1 MKENYMT
8 FSLSQFK
15 EKKLDTLEQFQNLR
29 NLFVECKQ
37 VDYVK
42 TMEKLIQDVMN
53 EEFVI
58 VVVGEFSRGKST
70 FINSF
75 LGKRILPSSV
85 KPTTAILNKITYK
98 DHPNITLHY
107 HDEKKAIRAISEEEF
122 KEIVAP
128 REPIIGDEQSEK
140 DYEEAL
146 KKISEVAY
154 AEIGHPL
161 SFCSDGVEI
170 IDTPG
175 TNDLDEAREEITNAF
190 IPTSDAAI
198 LLLSGVKILSESE
211 MSFLRDR
218 ILSQDIQKVFF
229 VINFKDALDKEGIEK
244 VYSYAQEKLS
254 KVVENPKIFFVSAKH
269 ALAYRRKQNGE
280 TISMRKPIM
289 DIEETGIPQ
298 LEQELA
304 HFLQYER
311 GMIKLQKPIQIA
323 KRLANKTL
331 QEQIVFDKKS
341 LNNDIKDL
349 DKKLGKLR
357 EQISELKRIG
367 KEANNYIEITLKK
380 KEKVIQ
386 EEYGKGLRA
395 VEIQARETANSL
407 YKRMSIE
414 EVVTN
419 VEAKIA
425 PLERDLHEKIKK
437 MQEEMLKEILTTA
450 SQKIEKHIKS
460 IQGQLE
466 HLVQGEI
473 EHNTIPVKSNGS
485 YSNYAPID
493 IVDEIVDSIWEQIP
507 QGRWYSGVLKGLTL
521 FTGIIGKGIQSIF
534 HFFSGRD
541 QEREQLMK
549 VIDER
554 FNKSIS
560 TKLNR
565 FKEGW
570 RGKIKVVMDLYN
582 QKVQEQV
589 NILNM
594 KMEALLQN
602 RQMEQYVV
610 KERLQVLNRQE
621 QQVERVIQEIDKIIS
636 DKVGVK

>member
-29 NLFVECKQ
+29 NLFVERKQ

-386 EEYGKGLRA
+386 EEYGKGLRE
-395 VEIQARETANSL
+395 VEIQARGTANSL

-437 MQEEMLKEILTTA
+437 MQEETLKEILTTA

-521 FTGIIGKGIQSIF
+521 FTGIIGKGIKSIF

-541 QEREQLMK
+541 QEHEQLMK

-621 QQVERVIQEIDKIIS
+621 QQVERVIQEMDKIIS

>member
-1 MKENYMT
+1 MS

-15 EKKLDTLEQFQNLR
+15 EKKLDTLEQLQNLR
-29 NLFVECKQ
+29 NIFVERKQ
-37 VDYVK
+37 VDYVN
-42 TMEKLIQDVMN
+42 TIEKLIQNVMN

-85 KPTTAILNKITYK
+85 KPTTTILNKITYK
-98 DHPNITLHY
+98 EHPNITLHY
-107 HDEKKAIRAISEEEF
+107 RDEKEKSRAISEEEF
-122 KEIVAP
+122 KKIVAP
-128 REPIIGDEQSEK
+128 REPIVGDEQSEK
-140 DYEEAL
+140 EYEEAL

-154 AEIGHPL
+154 AEVGYPL

-175 TNDLDEAREEITNAF
+175 TNDLDEAREEITNTF

-229 VINFKDALDKEGIEK
+229 VINFKDALDEEGIKK

-254 KVVENPKIFFVSAKH
+254 KVVENPRIFFVSAKH

-280 TISMRKPIM
+280 TIRMRGPIM

-311 GMIKLQKPIQIA
+311 GMIKLQKPIQTA

-331 QEQIVFDKKS
+331 QEQITFDKKS

-349 DKKLGKLR
+349 DKKLEKLR

-367 KEANNYIEITLKK
+367 KEAANYIEITLKK

-386 EEYGKGLRA
+386 GEYGKGLN
-395 VEIQARETANSL
+395 EIATQAKETADSL
-407 YKRMSIE
+407 YKRMSTE

-419 VEAKIA
+419 VETKVA
-425 PLERDLHEKIKK
+425 PLERALHEKMKK
-437 MQEEMLKEILTTA
+437 IQEKTLKEILTTA
-450 SQKIEKHIKS
+450 SQKVEKHIQS

-473 EHNTIPVKSNGS
+473 EHNIIPVKSDEK

-493 IVDEIVDSIWEQIP
+493 IVDDIVGSIWEQIP
-507 QGRWYSGVLKGLTL
+507 RGRWYSGVLKGLTL
-521 FTGIIGKGIQSIF
+521 FTGVIGKGIQSIF

-541 QEREQLMK
+541 QEYEQLMK
-549 VIDER
+549 GIDER
-554 FNKSIS
+554 FDKNIP

-594 KMEALLQN
+594 KMETLLQN
-602 RQMEQYVV
+602 RQMEQYVAE
-610 KERLQVLNRQE
+610 ERLQVLNRQE
-621 QQVERVIQEIDKIIS
+621 QQVERVIQEMDKIIS

>member
-1 MKENYMT
+1 MT

-15 EKKLDTLEQFQNLR
+15 EKKLDTLEQLQNLR
-29 NLFVECKQ
+29 NLFVERKQ
-37 VDYVK
+37 VDYVR
-42 TMEKLIQDVMN
+42 TTEKLIQDVMN

-85 KPTTAILNKITYK
+85 KPTTTILNKITYK
-98 DHPNITLHY
+98 EYPNITLHY
-107 HDEKKAIRAISEEEF
+107 RDEKGKSRAISEEEF
-122 KEIVAP
+122 KKIVAP
-128 REPIIGDEQSEK
+128 RDPIVGDEQSEK
-140 DYEEAL
+140 EYEEAL

-154 AEIGHPL
+154 AEVGYPL

-175 TNDLDEAREEITNAF
+175 TNDLDEAREEITNTF

-198 LLLSGVKILSESE
+198 LLLSGLKILSESE

-229 VINFKDALDKEGIEK
+229 VINFKDALDEAGIKK

-254 KVVENPKIFFVSAKH
+254 KVVDDPKIFFVSAKH

-280 TISMRKPIM
+280 TIRMREPIM

-304 HFLQYER
+304 QFLQYER
-311 GMIKLQKPIQIA
+311 GMIKLQKPIQTA

-331 QEQIVFDKKS
+331 QEQITFDKKS

-349 DKKLGKLR
+349 DKKLEKLR
-357 EQISELKRIG
+357 EQISELKRTG

-380 KEKVIQ
+380 EEKVIQ
-386 EEYGKGLRA
+386 GEYGKGLKKIA
-395 VEIQARETANSL
+395 TQARETANSL
-407 YKRMSIE
+407 YKKMSTE

-419 VEAKIA
+419 VETKVA
-425 PLERDLHEKIKK
+425 PLERALHEKMKK
-437 MQEEMLKEILTTA
+437 IQEETLKEILTIA
-450 SQKIEKHIKS
+450 SQKVEKHIQS

-466 HLVQGEI
+466 HLVRGEMD
-473 EHNTIPVKSNGS
+473 HNIRSVKSDEK

-493 IVDEIVDSIWEQIP
+493 IVDDIVGSIWEQIP
-507 QGRWYSGVLKGLTL
+507 RGRWYSGVLKGLTL
-521 FTGIIGKGIQSIF
+521 FTGVIGKGIQSIF

-541 QEREQLMK
+541 QEHEQLMK
-549 VIDER
+549 GIDER
-554 FNKSIS
+554 FDKNIP

-565 FKEGW
+565 FKDGW
-570 RGKIKVVMDLYN
+570 REKIKAVMNLYN
-582 QKVQEQV
+582 QKIQEQV

-594 KMEALLQN
+594 KMETLLQN
-602 RQMEQYVV
+602 RQVEQYVAE
-610 KERLQVLNRQE
+610 ERLQVLNRQE
-621 QQVERVIQEIDKIIS
+621 QQVEHVIQEMNKIIS